1 MSISKTRTESDH
13 KRILVID
20 VGGTH
25 VKVLATGQR
34 EKREIPSSPTM
45 TARKMVRDVKRVTGD
60 WEYGR
65 VSIGY
70 PGPYLHIMH

>member
-45 TARKMVRDVKRVTGD
+45 TARKMVLWSVSPGTGSTAVSRSAIRDR
-60 WEYGR
+60 
-65 VSIGY
+65 IC
-70 PGPYLHIMH
+70 I